1 MFKKPASFWLF
12 IVSSFA
18 SALMSAHVNAVA
30 PVSTRLHSESM
41 DLDGLTGKHKYQG
54 NALLTQDNMRIAG
67 DEMSINQDK
76 EGKITTAHFT
86 GKPVRLEHTDPL
98 TGAIS
103 IATANDIHV
112 DNVTGVISLRG
123 DAHLSQKEAAIKREL
138 NLHANSIQ
146 LTQINRQ
153 LQDLKALGSPSTFSQ
168 TRGEELPVNGQANA
182 LSYDGN
188 KQYLILDGAA
198 KLQRGQSTLEHSV
211 IEYDGINQRT
221 LAPKR
226 EGQQIQFELIQEPKE
241 NGVKSE

>member
-1 MFKKPASFWLF
+1 MFRKHP
-12 IVSSFA
+12 SSLLWIITTC
-18 SALMSAHVNAVA
+18 SLLLMSVSTNAAA

-76 EGKITTAHFT
+76 EGKITTAHFV
-86 GKPVRLEHTDPL
+86 GNPVRLEHTDPL
-98 TGAIS
+98 TGAVS
-103 IATANDIHV
+103 VATAKDIHF
-112 DNVTGVISLRG
+112 DNLTGLISLRG
-123 DAHLSQKEAAIKREL
+123 EAQLSQKEEALKREL
-138 NLHANSIQ
+138 HLRADSIQ
-146 LTQINRQ
+146 LKQIDRQ
-153 LQDLKALGSPSTFSQ
+153 LQDLKALGTPSTFSQ
-168 TRGEELPVNGQANA
+168 TRGEELPINGQANA

-211 IEYDGINQRT
+211 IEYDGVNQRT

-226 EGQQIQFELIQEPKE
+226 DGQQIQFELIQEPKQ
-241 NGVKSE
+241 NGAQSE